1 MSLLNSLFDVV
12 RGWPDESTIE
22 EDFGIHSS
30 VPANNPLT
38 VGDVLAQQDDGT
50 MARATGADLG
60 TAAASSAGALAIA
73 LAEAPQLWLCVS
85 GTTENEYDGLQP
97 QGASPNGISLGQ
109 GPWKVVAIKGTYMF
123 ETANFVDRAYLPG
136 HTVTAIAGEVDLTD
150 DGLGV
155 NSAFQAYGEVRSYDS
170 VAGKLTVTVEN

>member
-1 MSLLNSLFDVV
+1 MSVLNSLFDVV

-38 VGDVLAQQDDGT
+38 EGDILAQQSDGT
-50 MARATGADLG
+50 MARATGTDLG
-60 TAAASSAGALAIA
+60 AAAASSVGDLAIA
-73 LAEAPQLWLCVS
+73 LAELPQLWLCVS
-85 GTTENEYDGLQP
+85 GTTDDEYDGLKP

-109 GPWKVVAIKGTYMF
+109 GPWKVVAIKGTYMV
-123 ETANFVDRAYLPG
+123 ETTNIVDRAYEPG

-155 NSAFQAYGEVRSYDS
+155 NSAFQPYGEVRSYDDS
-170 VAGKLTVTVEN
+170 EGLLTVTVEN